1 MLTPYK
7 GVKYHLRETAL
18 AKLRPSTYQ
27 ELFNLRHSS
36 LRNAIKRIFS
46 ILKRRFKIL
55 NTLPEYSIDI
65 QVKLILAL
73 IALYNFIRIHVYKD
87 VFEEDELYAKIIKG
101 LKDEHKASDKYRDK
115 EIIKGLFGGFI
126 TEINEIRDT
135 IAKQMWANYQI
146 YLS

>member
-73 IALYNFIRIHVYKD
+73 TALYNFICIHVYKD
-87 VFEEDELYAKIIKG
+87 VFEEDELHAKIIRG
-101 LKDEHKASDKYRDK
+101 LEDEHKASDKYRDK
-115 EIIKGLFGGFI
+115 EIIKGLFSGFI
-126 TEINEIRDT
+126 TEIDEIRDI
-135 IAKQMWANYQI
+135 IAKQMWANY
-146 YLS
+146 